1 MYLLMNECIFNY
13 CVLIINVSL
22 MNPPHMIEYD
32 YMTNLRHVLAEYVVL
47 NVNGHTD
54 TGWPPSR
61 RFPTCT
67 ECCLIDMPGKASGEC
82 VTTKWSESG
91 SCQLF
96 RFASCQLTIGHEP
109 EEKHYGF
116 KIKPNQS
123 TTKHLP
129 QSIPSG
135 LDVQAR
141 WLEDE
146 IPALLI
152 AERISQELHL
162 FVFIKALVQISSFGP
177 GRPGLN

>member
-1 MYLLMNECIFNY
+1 MNECIFNY

-22 MNPPHMIEYD
+22 MNPPRMIEYD
-32 YMTNLRHVLAEYVVL
+32 CMTNLRHVLAEYVVL

-67 ECCLIDMPGKASGEC
+67 ECCLIDMLGKASGEC

-109 EEKHYGF
+109 
-116 KIKPNQS
+116 
-123 TTKHLP
+123 
-129 QSIPSG
+129 
-135 LDVQAR
+135 
-141 WLEDE
+141 
-146 IPALLI
+146 
-152 AERISQELHL
+152 
-162 FVFIKALVQISSFGP
+162 
-177 GRPGLN
+177 